1 MKPSDNSN
9 LNIAR
14 IPTSWSDKRRNFFR
28 IWLELMRPMHKLT
41 SKEIEVLAAFLQ
53 KRLELSKSIIDNNIL
68 DQTLLGTEIRKQIR
82 EELNLSATHFHV
94 IVTKLKKAGI
104 IVNNRIN
111 KRYIPNIKGDTE
123 SYKLVF
129 LFEFEKDA

>member
-14 IPTSWSDKRRNFFR
+14 IPTSLSDKRRNFFR
-28 IWLELMRPMHKLT
+28 LWLELMKPMHKLT

-53 KRLELSKSIIDNNIL
+53 KRLELSKSIIDSNIL

-82 EELNLSATHFHV
+82 EELGLSATHFHV
-94 IVTKLKKAGI
+94 IVTKLKKAGL
-104 IVNNRIN
+104 VRDGRIN
-111 KRYIPNIKGDTE
+111 KRFIPNIDVDTD
-123 SYKLVF
+123 SYKLIF
-129 LFEFEKDA
+129 LFELNKND

>member
-1 MKPSDNSN
+1 MKLSDNGN

-14 IPTSWSDKRRNFFR
+14 VPTNLRDKRKNFFR

-53 KRLELSKSIIDNNIL
+53 KRLELSKSIIDSNLL

-104 IVNNRIN
+104 IVNNRID
-111 KRYIPNIKGDTE
+111 KKYIPNLKGDAT

-129 LFEFEKDA
+129 LFEFD

>member
-1 MKPSDNSN
+1 MKPSENSN

-14 IPTSWSDKRRNFFR
+14 IPTSFSDKRRNFFR
-28 IWLELMRPMHKLT
+28 IWLELMKPMHKLT

-53 KRLELSKSIIDNNIL
+53 KRLELSKSIVDSNVL
-68 DQTLLGTEIRKQIR
+68 DQILLGTEIRKQVR
-82 EELNLSATHFHV
+82 EELGLTPTHFHV

-111 KRYIPNIKGDTE
+111 KRFIPNIRNDAEG
-123 SYKLVF
+123 YKLVF